1 MFLQN
6 LFSKLKVLPKLRNSL
21 TVVLIIQTY
30 RPWTPRQTSGWI
42 VNKKIWR
49 ESKVYRNFRKR
60 FDWSLV
66 ITRHIV
72 MAGPIVETIW
82 LVNGFLRHIAPIAV
96 IAPSSVQNLMN
107 SSSRR
112 LDGKSRSLDV
122 RDYLTAHQKLY
133 GGQIR

>member
-1 MFLQN
+1 
-6 LFSKLKVLPKLRNSL
+6 
-21 TVVLIIQTY
+21 
-30 RPWTPRQTSGWI
+30 
-42 VNKKIWR
+42 
-49 ESKVYRNFRKR
+49 
-60 FDWSLV
+60 
-66 ITRHIV
+66 

-82 LVNGFLRHIAPIAV
+82 LVNGFLRHIVMAAPIAV

-133 GGQIR
+133 GGQIRQTIKL